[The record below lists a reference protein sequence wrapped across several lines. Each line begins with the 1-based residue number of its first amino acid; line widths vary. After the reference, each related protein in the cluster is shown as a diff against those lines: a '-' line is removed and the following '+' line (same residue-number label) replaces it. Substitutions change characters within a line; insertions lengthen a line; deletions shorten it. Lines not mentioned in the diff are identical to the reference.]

1 MPINTV
7 IFDLGGV
14 LVDWNPRYLY
24 DKLFE
29 DKTRMEYFLNHI
41 CNPDWNEEQDAGRSL
56 KEATETLVA
65 KHPEW
70 ENEIRVF
77 YGRWTEMLGGVFD
90 GTVDILKRLQAANYK
105 LYALTNWSAE
115 TFPEAI
121 KRYEFLSWFENILVS
136 GKEGIRKPYPKIYE
150 MVLDRF
156 QINPAMAVFTDDN
169 HRNVLAARQSGIPTI
184 HFQSPEQLEKDLQS
198 MGLQF

>member
-24 DKLFE
+24 RKIFNE
-29 DKTRMEYFLNHI
+29 EERMEYFLKHI
-41 CNPDWNEEQDAGRSL
+41 CTSDWNEEQDAGRSL
-56 KEATETLVA
+56 KMATETLVA

-70 ENEIRVF
+70 ENEIRIF
-77 YGRWTEMLGGVFD
+77 YGRWTEMLGGLFD
-90 GTVDILKRLQAANYK
+90 GTVDILHRLKVADYK
-105 LYALTNWSAE
+105 VYALTNWSAE
-115 TFPEAI
+115 TFPEAL
-121 KRYEFLSWFENILVS
+121 KRYDFLNWFEHILVS
-136 GKEGIRKPYPKIYE
+136 GKEGVRKPDPRIYE
-150 MVLDRF
+150 MMLDRF
-156 QINPAMAVFTDDN
+156 DIHPAMAVFIDDN

-184 HFQSPEQLEKDLQS
+184 HFQSPEKLEKDLQS